1 MQELE
6 TYLVETETGLEI
18 KKEYVDKLNELKKE
32 KARVER
38 ELKALSTNIT
48 NELKTKFSE
57 TTKVGGYNLVVKGG
71 FYGMTFD
78 LDAFKHENLA
88 LYIKYLVP
96 QESALQYQLASSTR
110 EKTNE

>member
-6 TYLVETETGLEI
+6 TYLVETDTGLEI

-38 ELKALSTNIT
+38 ELKTLSTNIT
-48 NELKTKFSE
+48 NELKTKFNE
-57 TTKVGGYNLVVKGG
+57 TTKVGGFNLVVKGG
-71 FYGMTFD
+71 FYDMEFDIDTF
-78 LDAFKHENLA
+78 KNENFE

-96 QESALQYQLASSTR
+96 HESAIQYQLASATR
-110 EKTNE
+110 TKEW